1 MSSSTSLF
9 PLLILDGA
17 FSFSLNLC
25 FLGRFFF
32 FVPDDFLLRVE
43 SLESSRQ
50 ELFFDDIVFFL
61 GLKGISGAWNERKGV
76 V

>member
-9 PLLILDGA
+9 PLLIIDGA

-32 FVPDDFLLRVE
+32 FDPDDFLLRVE

-50 ELFFDDIVFFL
+50 ELFFDDIVF
-61 GLKGISGAWNERKGV
+61 GPAGISGAWNERKGV